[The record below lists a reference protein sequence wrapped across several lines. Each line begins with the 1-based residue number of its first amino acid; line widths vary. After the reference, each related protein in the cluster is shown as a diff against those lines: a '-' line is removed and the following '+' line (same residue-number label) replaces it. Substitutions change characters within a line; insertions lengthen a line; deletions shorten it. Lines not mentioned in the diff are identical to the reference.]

1 MWPRNM
7 SSTTGTSHGA
17 RMTTRVIAVVVLA
30 LSFIAGLA
38 PRLKRARPTEHVAAL
53 QARAIEFGY
62 AEWGYSGSNPR
73 RYSGW
78 KQHSS
83 RLIPTYVFGA
93 TLQQFKNENSP
104 YRDETRIRQLYDRVP
119 SGTHNT
125 SARYFDQTDVYR
137 LQKAAVEAGKKHV
150 VLFIFDG
157 LDWHTT
163 RAAAVYR
170 SRKVNYTS
178 GPGMGL
184 SFQDYKRSIHDYG
197 YFVTSP
203 ISTTQLVRFTRVT
216 RPFEWSPNGSTQRI
230 RGTTRW

>member
-1 MWPRNM
+1 M

-62 AEWGYSGSNPR
+62 AEWGYWGSNPR

-78 KQHSS
+78 KQHSN